1 MEVHYIGSY
10 RMHPD
15 RSSCL
20 GLSANGLIV
29 WQIHQDSCLEHFAK
43 QEFRMAPPKLHGR
56 VRIGLPE
63 LHGRIRMVWPK
74 LHGRF
79 RMVWPK
85 LHGRFHMVWP
95 KFWTL
100 YWDSICSHQN
110 CTVGVFWHT
119 LSIMQEKHWKNL
131 FEIEWLYWLYCL
143 AAQWYT
149 ESVLWREEGYTVKYS
164 LSPRDFPEGSGYIS
178 PYIPTRVT
186 IQTFSIT

>member
-1 MEVHYIGSY
+1 MAVLKDDSMEVHYIGSY

-20 GLSANGLIV
+20 GSSANGLIV
-29 WQIHQDSCLEHFAK
+29 WQIHQDSCLAFCIFH
-43 QEFRMAPPKLHGR
+43 MAPPKLHGG

-85 LHGRFHMVWP
+85 LHGRFLMVWP
-95 KFWTL
+95 KFGIL
-100 YWDSICSHQN
+100 YWDSIFSHQI

-119 LSIMQEKHWKNL
+119 LSILQEKQWKNL
-131 FEIEWLYWLYCL
+131 FQIECTKFMFWLRDIPSLERM
-143 AAQWYT
+143 A
-149 ESVLWREEGYTVKYS
+149 LWQLTDLVH
-164 LSPRDFPEGSGYIS
+164 
-178 PYIPTRVT
+178 
-186 IQTFSIT
+186 